1 MDRRGASHTAV
12 GIQAMERAHKFIPGY
27 LERVTKSGVRPVGVE
42 RAFTLKVGPHVVH
55 GRIDR
60 IDSHPAGG
68 HQLVDYKSGRKPQ
81 RETDAGRLVLV
92 TYIEGAKAAWA
103 IEPRAAVLEYIL
115 DGGYTPVHPDGHE
128 RAEAMERI
136 RDVADGISAGEF
148 AANPGWACRTCDF
161 NLICP
166 AQDR

>member
-1 MDRRGASHTAV
+1 M
-12 GIQAMERAHKFIPGY
+12 
-27 LERVTKSGVRPVGVE
+27 
-42 RAFTLKVGPHVVH
+42 VH

-81 RETDAGRLVLV
+81 RETEAGRVVLV
-92 TYIEGAKAAWA
+92 AYIEGARQAWA
-103 IEPRAAVLEYIL
+103 VEPRGAVLEYIL
-115 DGGYTPVHPDGHE
+115 DGGRTPVHPDGQE
-128 RAEAMERI
+128 RAEALARI
-136 RDVADGISAGEF
+136 RDVADGIAAGDF
-148 AANPGWACRTCDF
+148 TPTPGFACRTCDF